1 MLYSHSWWRELSTFI
16 YFFLFSST
24 FIYFHLLLSTF
35 FFKLTAAWAEA
46 WWDDDVEKEEN
57 DDNNDGE
64 KEENDDDDDEQC
76 HLGIVA
82 FLSTSKP
89 RRRPLNPLSA
99 LYLQQ

>member
-1 MLYSHSWWRELSTFI
+1 MMMP
-16 YFFLFSST
+16 
-24 FIYFHLLLSTF
+24 LLPPSPSP
-35 FFKLTAAWAEA
+35 
-46 WWDDDVEKEEN
+46 DDDEEEENDDDDEKEEN
-57 DDNNDGE
+57 A
-64 KEENDDDDDEQC
+64 DDDEQC

>member
-1 MLYSHSWWRELSTFI
+1 MIKKLMKP
-16 YFFLFSST
+16 
-24 FIYFHLLLSTF
+24 LLPPSPSP
-35 FFKLTAAWAEA
+35 
-46 WWDDDVEKEEN
+46 DDDDEEEN
-57 DDNNDGE
+57 A
-64 KEENDDDDDEQC
+64 DDDEQC

>member
-1 MLYSHSWWRELSTFI
+1 MLYSHSCWREWSTFI

-24 FIYFHLLLSTF
+24 FIYLL
-35 FFKLTAAWAEA
+35 FKLTAAWAKA
-46 WWDDDVEKEEN
+46 WWDDDEEEEEN
-57 DDNNDGE
+57 DDEDE
-64 KEENDDDDDEQC
+64 KDENNDDDDDEQC
-76 HLGIVA
+76 HLGSVA